1 MSAFVLSCPP
11 TAVLPPRKTP
21 AEEHRKAIAYVEGL
35 IARYERELLETPA
48 DSDRHIARRAVRELL
63 ISDWCKTL
71 HRMTRN
77 HQS

>member
-1 MSAFVLSCPP
+1 VSTPVLSFPP
-11 TAVLPPRKTP
+11 IAVLAPRKTP
-21 AEEHRKAIAYVEGL
+21 EEEHRKAIAYVEGL
-35 IARYERELLETPA
+35 IAQYERELLETPA